1 MDTQEINYS
10 FKFLSRDSGESNQ
23 GKIVAVMKSCHQG
36 HLVGKKNELC
46 VIALSLAKDVGYTD
60 FDAE

>member
-1 MDTQEINYS
+1 MPPGS
-10 FKFLSRDSGESNQ
+10 LGR
-23 GKIVAVMKSCHQG
+23 
-36 HLVGKKNELC
+36 KKNELC